1 MSKKTTKKATH
12 DECVRTLAEDLKKEK
27 WNVKA
32 NVEGYEKP
40 PKIGENTPDLEAKKG
55 CLRRIC
61 QVISEDE
68 LKADKEQYKEFKYY
82 CEEYD
87 FQLYTA
93 DKNGKLSLFDPKT
106 LKKK

>member
-1 MSKKTTKKATH
+1 MSNKNTKKESH
-12 DECVRTLAEDLKKEK
+12 DECVRTIADELKKDQWK
-27 WNVKA
+27 VKA

-40 PKIGENTPDLEAKKG
+40 QKIGENVPDVEAKKG

-61 QVISEDE
+61 QVINEDE
-68 LKADKEQYKEFKYY
+68 LKADKERYKEFKYY

-87 FQLYTA
+87 FQLYTV
-93 DKNGKLSLFDPKT
+93 DKNGKRSLFDLKT